1 MPDAQE
7 RCQMIERIIGRQL
20 ITRAGERHVPVSQ
33 LNGVRLLVSALNVR
47 LNYSPTIITSLF

>member
-7 RCQMIERIIGRQL
+7 RRQMIERIIGRQL

-33 LNGVRLLVSALNVR
+33 LNGVRPPRFRVKCLSA
-47 LNYSPTIITSLF
+47 